1 MIPAPTT
8 ITSACTGP
16 IFAEGPSSDTV
27 AQDADALDLQL
38 DDIARLQPAAVAMLE
53 DAAGPDCPGAENVSR
68 TEVGVPCRVRHDGV
82 PRVMHGRQIP
92 ARALL
97 TVHARDHRPARAVEL
112 VRGHEHRADARGEIL
127 SLRRAEPDFH
137 LGPLQ
142 IARGPVVHDRE
153 APDPGVCPD
162 DRCDLELVVEL
173 IRIGRSRDLVLR
185 TVDRCRIGE
194 VENRLLVP
202 LRRNLLAAQRSRRLD
217 VLLEHIEVAYRGRV
231 QDGGTEV
238 ALGERILGVPPRASA
253 AGEIRLQRLRCELH
267 DRVTLDDPG
276 PAAFELQVARREH
289 AELHGSVCTIT
300 SAMSGR
306 ARRIRSSISL
316 ARAWASASGL
326 AASRPRVR

>member
-68 TEVGVPCRVRHDGV
+68 TEVGVPCRVPHDGV
-82 PRVMHGRQIP
+82 PRVIHVRQIP

-97 TVHARDHRPARAVEL
+97 TVYARDHRPARAVEL
-112 VRGHEHRADARGEIL
+112 IRGHEHRADARGEIL

-153 APDPGVCPD
+153 PRDPGVSPD
-162 DRCDLELVVEL
+162 DRCYLELVVEL
-173 IRIGRSRDLVLR
+173 VRIGRSRDLVLR

-194 VENRLLVP
+194 VEHRLLVP

-231 QDGGTEV
+231 QDGRTEGD
-238 ALGERILGVPPRASA
+238 LGERILRVPPGGSGYSACRRALPPPVKYDCNVCA
-253 AGEIRLQRLRCELH
+253 ASCTTVSPSTIPGQPRSSCRSRGVNMQSLN
-267 DRVTLDDPG
+267 DPAG
-276 PAAFELQVARREH
+276 DVGGCLGREHQARQGRRE
-289 AELHGSVCTIT
+289 GP
-300 SAMSGR
+300 GFP
-306 ARRIRSSISL
+306 
-316 ARAWASASGL
+316 ARA
-326 AASRPRVR
+326 